1 MNFRDSAIPG
11 LRLIEFEDHGD
22 QRGSFSRLYCR
33 DEFKKNG
40 VRDEFVQA
48 NRSYTEKAGTIR
60 GLHFQKPPHAE
71 IKVVRCVMGRVH
83 DVVVDLRKASR
94 TFLKW
99 FSIEL
104 SAESR
109 RGLYI
114 PAGFAHG
121 FETMVDACEMIYF
134 HSKPY
139 TPSHESG
146 IRYNDPLVRIEWP
159 LPVAAISKKDR
170 ELPSLRPGFTGY
182 QP

>member
-1 MNFRDSAIPG
+1 MNFRGSALHG
-11 LRLIEFEDHGD
+11 LRLIEFEEQRDE
-22 QRGSFSRLYCR
+22 RGSFTRLYCR
-33 DEFKKNG
+33 DEFKANG

-71 IKVVRCVMGRVH
+71 IKVVRCVKGGVH
-83 DVVVDLRKASR
+83 DVVVDLRETSG

-99 FSIEL
+99 FSVEL
-104 SAESR
+104 SAENR

-121 FETMVDACEMIYF
+121 FQTLVDACEMIYF

-139 TPSHESG
+139 APSHESG
-146 IRYNDPLVRIEWP
+146 IRYDDPLIKIEWP
-159 LPVAAISKKDR
+159 LPVTVISKKDR
-170 ELPSLRPGFTGY
+170 ELPSLQREGS
-182 QP
+182 